1 MQVNAHP
8 RVRFSLRYKII
19 AILFGAMLVVLALG
33 GTLFYTVARQQML
46 KSAEKQAQL
55 LAQQIELEVA
65 SSEAGQAY
73 IDNLLGNELRIA
85 SIAIEKQLPP
95 HWQDVTNEQLRQLS
109 ADLGVSG
116 ITLLAPTADDIV
128 GVRSSDPRE
137 IGLSTRGMGKWYIA
151 FRDLLAG
158 KPQASTYGTAEK
170 NYWSGPFANAAS
182 DPSKVDKWGYYYDG
196 TTNYIIDPFYVQ
208 TSIPGYEQV
217 VSVNSTIR
225 HILATEPDILSIAVL
240 NRTFD
245 EKPIRYSYKGVSWI
259 DIANQPVMYG
269 AYRYAHHDLDV
280 RLKDR
285 ALSTGHMQTALDHV
299 DHTTVMKAFIPE
311 SGEGSPY
318 VVEIVMNYRLITAQL
333 ADLLHDMAILGG
345 ALLVLTAVLSFVG
358 AELITRP
365 LKRITEAVDEIADR
379 NFAAHVDV
387 ARSDEIGV
395 LAAHVNEMSEKL
407 VEYLRELTRRERG
420 RGVDYLVMAT
430 QALVHELGT
439 PLAAMRQMA
448 ELLPRLE
455 PNLGEK
461 AREILE
467 RMRSASEYANRIA
480 RDFTAFLRNGMLT
493 VRRRDVVRLVS
504 DAVGLC
510 SSMAQAR
517 HVKLSFRNE
526 TGQRHVYL
534 DVDEDK
540 LFGAIVNLVRN
551 AIDAIPDDR
560 ARREVAVTVRIEA
573 EELHIDVID
582 SGVGIPRERW
592 DRIFVPYSST
602 KKGGLGLGLTFCGLI
617 AIAHGG
623 TVGVV
628 QSSPQG
634 THIRMR
640 LPLKHEPIQVDA

>member
-33 GTLFYTVARQQML
+33 GTLFYSVARQQML
-46 KSAEKQAQL
+46 KSADKQAQL
-55 LAQQIELEVA
+55 LAQQIDLEIE

-95 HWQDVTNEQLRQLS
+95 HWRDVTNEELSQLS
-109 ADLGVSG
+109 AQLGVSG

-158 KPQASTYGTAEK
+158 RPQASTYGTAGK

-196 TTNYIIDPFYVQ
+196 TTDYIIDPFYVQ

-225 HILATEPDILSIAVL
+225 HILETESDILSIAVL
-240 NRTFD
+240 NKTFD

-259 DIANQPVMYG
+259 DVANQPIMYG
-269 AYRYAHHDLDV
+269 AYRYANHDLDV
-280 RLKDR
+280 RLKNR
-285 ALSTGHMQTALDHV
+285 ALSTWHMQTAIDRV
-299 DHTTVMKAFIPE
+299 DGTTVMKAFIPE
-311 SGEGSPY
+311 SEQGSHY

-358 AELITRP
+358 ADLITRP

-439 PLAAMRQMA
+439 PLAAIRQMS

-461 AREILE
+461 AREILA

-517 HVKLSFRNE
+517 NVKLSFRNE

-540 LFGAIVNLVRN
+540 LFGAIVNLVKN
-551 AIDAIPDDR
+551 AIDAIQDDR
-560 ARREVAVTVRIEA
+560 ARREVDVTVRIEE

-582 SGVGIPRERW
+582 SGVGIPRDRW

>member
-33 GTLFYTVARQQML
+33 GTLFYSVARQQML
-46 KSAEKQAQL
+46 KSADKQAQL
-55 LAQQIELEVA
+55 LAQQIELEVE

-95 HWQDVTNEQLRQLS
+95 HWRDVTNEQLRQLS
-109 ADLGVSG
+109 AELGVSG

-158 KPQASTYGTAEK
+158 RPQASTYGTAEK

-196 TTNYIIDPFYVQ
+196 TTDYIIDPFYVQ

-225 HILATEPDILSIAVL
+225 HVLATEPDILSIAVL
-240 NRTFD
+240 NKTFA

-259 DIANQPVMYG
+259 DVANQPVMYG
-269 AYRYAHHDLDV
+269 AYRYADHDLDV
-280 RLKDR
+280 KLKDR
-285 ALSTGHMQTALDHV
+285 ALSTGHMQTALDRV
-299 DHTTVMKAFIPE
+299 GGTTVMKAFIPE
-311 SGEGSPY
+311 SEQGSQY

-333 ADLLHDMAILGG
+333 AGLLHDMAILGG

-365 LKRITEAVDEIADR
+365 LRRITEAVDEIADR
-379 NFAAHVDV
+379 NFATHVDV

-439 PLAAMRQMA
+439 PLAAIRQMS

-455 PNLGEK
+455 PNLGQK

-510 SSMAQAR
+510 SSMAQSR

-534 DVDEDK
+534 EVDEDK

-560 ARREVAVTVRIEA
+560 ARREVAVTVRIEE

-582 SGVGIPRERW
+582 TGVGIPRERW
-592 DRIFVPYSST
+592 DQIFVPYSST
-602 KKGGLGLGLTFCGLI
+602 KKSGLGLGLTFCGLI